1 MVKLMTELSAE
12 EHQKQS
18 NETLAVIRDMEAAL
32 ASGSNAMSDFFH
44 DSFRWMGN
52 YGCGTKDG
60 LQAFRDN
67 WQLPLRAAFT
77 EREYKTDKF
86 LADGEWAS
94 CFGHIE
100 ATHSGM
106 FMGVEAT
113 NKRVTIPYMDFW
125 KVTDGKIEDNWV
137 SVDYASVLSQ
147 LGVDVFNGQGW
158 EAFDNGSRK
167 PIHPDAG
174 VDA

>member
-1 MVKLMTELSAE
+1 MVTVMTELSAE
-12 EHQKQS
+12 EHQKKS
-18 NETLAVIRDMEAAL
+18 NETLAVIRNMENAL
-32 ASGSNAMSDFFH
+32 AENSNAMSDFFH
-44 DSFRWMGN
+44 DSFRWIGN
-52 YGCGTKDG
+52 YGCGTKNG

-100 ATHSGM
+100 ATHSGE
-106 FMGVEAT
+106 FMGVAAT

-125 KVTDGKIEDNWV
+125 KVTNGKIEDNWV
-137 SVDYASVLSQ
+137 SVDYASVMSQ

-167 PIHPDAG
+167 PIHPDTG